1 MLDDGFC
8 IIICIFDKECI
19 IGNINNC
26 SGLFFRYCLL
36 LGAVQK
42 QKGKDLDSAGSLQ
55 SYTSVIKIGA
65 MRLPKHPCLSLTFL
79 AGWSFSCFQQQFFN
93 IV

>member
-1 MLDDGFC
+1 MLDDGLMY
-8 IIICIFDKECI
+8 ICFFDKECI
-19 IGNINNC
+19 NGNINDC

-36 LGAVQK
+36 SGAVK

-55 SYTSVIKIGA
+55 SYSSVIKIGA

-79 AGWSFSCFQQQFFN
+79 AGWSFSCF
-93 IV
+93 